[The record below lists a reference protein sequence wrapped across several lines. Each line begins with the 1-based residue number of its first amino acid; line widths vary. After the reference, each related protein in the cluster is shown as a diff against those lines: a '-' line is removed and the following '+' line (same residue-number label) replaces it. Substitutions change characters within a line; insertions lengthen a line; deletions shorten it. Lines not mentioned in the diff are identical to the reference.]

1 MNQKE
6 ILVLSPVGKDY
17 LWGGDKLNTEYH
29 FNLDLHPFAEAWV
42 CSVHPDGPS
51 IVANGKYK
59 NRKLSNVLDEHPEYL
74 GTKVTDGQLPIL
86 VKLIDA
92 KKDLS
97 VQVHPDDEYAKKY
110 ENGQNGKTELWYVLE
125 ADEGAKLV
133 YGFEHPVDENELKHA
148 IQNGTLENELHFES
162 VHKGDVFLVEAGM
175 VHAIGKGILLA
186 EIQESSNLTYRLY
199 DYSRIDKN
207 GQKRELHFDKAMD
220 VLNTE
225 PVKVIRRKPRKVNY
239 FYGCTRELLS
249 RCKYFEVEKIQV
261 TKGFSFS
268 VKEESFQILLCT
280 NGEGGLEIEN
290 SHNKPVRFH
299 KGSCLF
305 VPAGIG
311 RCFVLGECELI
322 KVRC

>member
-1 MNQKE
+1 MKSKE
-6 ILVLSPVGKDY
+6 ILVLSPAGKDY
-17 LWGGDKLNTEYH
+17 LWGGNKLNTEYH
-29 FNLDLHPFAEAWV
+29 FNMDLHPFAEAWV
-42 CSVHPDGPS
+42 CSAHPDGPS
-51 IVANGKYK
+51 IVSSGKYK
-59 NRKLSNVLDEHPEYL
+59 DQKLLDVLCDHPEYL
-74 GTKVTDGQLPIL
+74 GTKVKDGQMPIL

-97 VQVHPDDEYAKKY
+97 VQVHPDDDYAMQY
-110 ENGQNGKTELWYVLE
+110 ENGQKGKTELWYILE
-125 ADEGAKLV
+125 ADENARLV
-133 YGFEHPVDENELKHA
+133 YGFEHPVDGKELKHA
-148 IQNGTLENELHFES
+148 IRNGTLENDLHFES
-162 VHKGDVFLVEAGM
+162 VYRGDAFLVEAGM

-199 DYSRIDKN
+199 DYNRIDKN
-207 GQKRELHFDKAMD
+207 GKKRELHFDKAMK

-225 PVKVIRRKPRKVNY
+225 PVKIVRRKPRKVSY
-239 FYGCTRELLS
+239 FYGCTRELLG

-280 NGEGGLEIEN
+280 NGEGGLEMEN
-290 SHNKPVRFH
+290 SDNKPVRFH

-305 VPAGIG
+305 LPADTG
-311 RCFVLGECELI
+311 RCYVLGECELI